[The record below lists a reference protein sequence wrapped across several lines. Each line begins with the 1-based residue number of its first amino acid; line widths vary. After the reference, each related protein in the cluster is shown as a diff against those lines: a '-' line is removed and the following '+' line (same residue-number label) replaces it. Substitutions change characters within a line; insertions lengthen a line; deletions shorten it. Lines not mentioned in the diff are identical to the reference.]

1 MMLGQT
7 VMKAEFPRLVTE
19 LTERVTALS
28 WARATTQSAPLKL
41 YPGAQDEQMV
51 AERQVAH
58 LAGHD

>member
-1 MMLGQT
+1 
-7 VMKAEFPRLVTE
+7 MKAEFPRLVTE